1 MKTDNTADHHQN
13 IINALDALLERERA
27 ALLSGDLESI
37 AHLLEEKEALFD
49 RLNAIP
55 QADSPNL
62 NALKGK
68 VQRNQ
73 ALLDNALKGIRAVAA
88 RMSAMRKIRRSLD
101 TYDESGK
108 RTTIEGQKAAKL
120 EKRA

>member
-1 MKTDNTADHHQN
+1 METDMHSDKPHD
-13 IINALDALLERERA
+13 IINALDDLLERERE
-27 ALLSGDLESI
+27 ALLNGDLDAISR
-37 AHLLEEKEALFD
+37 LLEEKEELFD
-49 RLNAIP
+49 RLNTMS
-55 QADSPNL
+55 QERSPDL
-62 NALKGK
+62 SALKGK

-101 TYDESGK
+101 TYDETGK
-108 RTTIEGQKAAKL
+108 RTTIEGQKAAQL

>member
-1 MKTDNTADHHQN
+1 METEMKSDEPQD
-13 IINALDALLERERA
+13 IINALDDLLERERQ
-27 ALLSGDLESI
+27 ALLNGDLESI
-37 AHLLEEKEALFD
+37 ARLLEEKEALFD
-49 RLNAIP
+49 QLNTMS
-55 QADSPNL
+55 QEQSPDL
-62 NALKGK
+62 SVLKGK

>member
-1 MKTDNTADHHQN
+1 METEKHSDKAQD
-13 IINALDALLERERA
+13 IIDALDDLLERERE
-27 ALLSGDLESI
+27 ALLGGDLDSI
-37 AHLLEEKEALFD
+37 ARLLEEKEALFD
-49 RLNAIP
+49 RLNALS
-55 QADSPNL
+55 QDTSPDL
-62 NALKGK
+62 SALKGK

-101 TYDESGK
+101 TYDESGN
-108 RTTIEGQKAAKL
+108 RTTIEGHKAAQL

>member
-1 MKTDNTADHHQN
+1 METEMKSEEPQD
-13 IINALDALLERERA
+13 IINALDDLLERERQ
-27 ALLSGDLESI
+27 ALLNGDLESI
-37 AHLLEEKEALFD
+37 ARLLEEKEALFD
-49 RLNAIP
+49 QLNTMS
-55 QADSPNL
+55 QEQSPDL
-62 NALKGK
+62 SVLKGK